1 MYQRALDE
9 KMFKDF
15 KEGGVLHDLLERVC
29 KDDTLDLE
37 FRGECAANI
46 YYRGGSLFE
55 IWQSGTSY
63 TLQIHA
69 NYLAAYETPD
79 GRKLD
84 CRPSILAATA
94 DIPYYKEAMDFHLA
108 KPGNRNYE
116 REFQQLVVRENN
128 RHGAISHASDYY
140 IVDIEY
146 AYNDN
151 VLDKKTQAR
160 FDMIAVKWL
169 SKSNERQNP
178 SAPTLAIIEMKYGDG
193 ALGGNAGLKKH
204 LEDFG
209 TLVKNGELDDFCADY
224 SNVFNQKCAL
234 GLIPGKEGARIKITQ
249 QDIELIFLIA
259 NHDPDK
265 TGLAKIVAEI
275 ADVTMEYPYPIR
287 FACASMMGYCL
298 YADQMKSLEEMQ
310 EFLNKKA

>member
-15 KEGGVLHDLLERVC
+15 EEGGMLHDLLDYVQC
-29 KDDTLDLE
+29 DDTLDLE
-37 FRGECAANI
+37 FRGEGRANI
-46 YYRGGSLFE
+46 YYRGGSLFCIE
-55 IWQSGTSY
+55 RSGDGY
-63 TLQIHA
+63 TLTFDTKYCTA
-69 NYLAAYETPD
+69 CDEGMEKTPSVRAAV
-79 GRKLD
+79 GL
-84 CRPSILAATA
+84 
-94 DIPYYKEAMDFHLA
+94 IPLYKHAMDVWFV
-108 KPGNRNYE
+108 KNRKYE

-146 AYNDN
+146 AYNVN
-151 VLDKKTQAR
+151 VSDKKTQAR

-193 ALGGNAGLKKH
+193 ALGGSAGLKKH

-234 GLIPGKEGARIKITQ
+234 GLIPGKESARIKITQ
-249 QDIELIFLIA
+249 RDIELIFLIA

-265 TGLAKIVAEI
+265 TGLATIVAEI
-275 ADVTMEYPYPIR
+275 ADLTMEYPYPIR
-287 FACASMMGYCL
+287 FAYASMMGYCL

-310 EFLNKKA
+310 KFLNKKT

>member
-1 MYQRALDE
+1 MVQRALGE
-9 KMFKDF
+9 EMFNDF
-15 KEGGVLHDLLERVC
+15 QKGGPLHELLTYVQN
-29 KDDTLDLE
+29 DDTLDLE
-37 FRGECAANI
+37 FRGEYTANI
-46 YYRGGSLFE
+46 YYRGGSLFRIDRSATGYMLTFDTKYCTACDE
-55 IWQSGTSY
+55 GMEKTPS
-63 TLQIHA
+63 LR
-69 NYLAAYETPD
+69 AAV
-79 GRKLD
+79 GL
-84 CRPSILAATA
+84 
-94 DIPYYKEAMDFHLA
+94 IPLYKHAMDVWFA
-108 KPGNRNYE
+108 KNRKYE
-116 REFQQLVVRENN
+116 REFQQVVVRENN
-128 RHGAISHASDYY
+128 RHGAISHATDYY

-151 VLDKKTQAR
+151 VSDKKTQAR

-193 ALGGNAGLKKH
+193 ALDGSAGLKKH

-249 QDIELIFLIA
+249 RDIELIFLIA
-259 NHDPDK
+259 NHDPNK

-287 FACASMMGYCL
+287 FAYASMMGYCL

>member
-15 KEGGVLHDLLERVC
+15 QEGGMLHDLLDYVQS
-29 KDDTLDLE
+29 DDTLDLE
-37 FRGECAANI
+37 FRGEGRANI
-46 YYRGGSLFE
+46 YYRGGSLFCIE
-55 IWQSGTSY
+55 RSGDGY
-63 TLQIHA
+63 TLTFDTKYCTA
-69 NYLAAYETPD
+69 CDEGMEKTPSVRAAV
-79 GRKLD
+79 GL
-84 CRPSILAATA
+84 
-94 DIPYYKEAMDFHLA
+94 IPLYKHAMDVWFV
-108 KPGNRNYE
+108 KNRKYE

-146 AYNDN
+146 AYNVN
-151 VLDKKTQAR
+151 VSDKKTQAR

-193 ALGGNAGLKKH
+193 ALGGSAGLKKH

-234 GLIPGKEGARIKITQ
+234 GLIPGKESARIKITQ
-249 QDIELIFLIA
+249 RDIELIFLIA

-265 TGLAKIVAEI
+265 TGLATIVAEI
-275 ADVTMEYPYPIR
+275 ADLTMEYPYPIR
-287 FACASMMGYCL
+287 FAYASMMGYCL
-298 YADQMKSLEEMQ
+298 YADQLKSLEEMQ

>member
-1 MYQRALDE
+1 MVQRALGE
-9 KMFKDF
+9 EMFNDF
-15 KEGGVLHDLLERVC
+15 QKGGPLHELLTYVQH
-29 KDDTLDLE
+29 DDTLDLE
-37 FRGECAANI
+37 FRGEYAANI
-46 YYRGGSLFE
+46 YYRGGSLFR
-55 IWQSGTSY
+55 IDRSAIDY
-63 TLQIHA
+63 TLTFDTKYDAGMAA
-69 NYLAAYETPD
+69 N
-79 GRKLD
+79 
-84 CRPSILAATA
+84 PSICTA
-94 DIPYYKEAMDFHLA
+94 FKHIPLYKHAMDVWFA
-108 KPGNRNYE
+108 KNRKYE
-116 REFQQLVVRENN
+116 REFQQVVVRENN
-128 RHGAISHASDYY
+128 RHGAISHATDYY

-151 VLDKKTQAR
+151 VSDKKTQAR

-193 ALGGNAGLKKH
+193 ALGGSAGLKKH

-249 QDIELIFLIA
+249 RDIELIFLIA
-259 NHDPDK
+259 NHDPNK

-287 FACASMMGYCL
+287 FAYASMMGYCL

>member
-15 KEGGVLHDLLERVC
+15 QEGGVLHDLLDYV
-29 KDDTLDLE
+29 KSDDTLDLE
-37 FRGECAANI
+37 FRGEGRANI
-46 YYRGGSLFE
+46 YYRGGSLFCIE
-55 IWQSGTSY
+55 RSGDGY
-63 TLQIHA
+63 TLTFDTKYDEGMAA
-69 NYLAAYETPD
+69 N
-79 GRKLD
+79 
-84 CRPSILAATA
+84 PSICMAV
-94 DIPYYKEAMDFHLA
+94 DHIPLYKHAMDVWFA
-108 KPGNRNYE
+108 KNRKYE
-116 REFQQLVVRENN
+116 REFQQVVVRENN

-151 VLDKKTQAR
+151 VSDKKTQAR

-193 ALGGNAGLKKH
+193 VLGGSAGLKKH

-287 FACASMMGYCL
+287 FAYASMMGYCL

>member
-15 KEGGVLHDLLERVC
+15 QEGGMLHNLLDYV
-29 KDDTLDLE
+29 KSDDTLDLE
-37 FRGECAANI
+37 FRGEGRANI
-46 YYRGGSLFE
+46 YYRGGSLFCIE
-55 IWQSGTSY
+55 RSGDGY
-63 TLQIHA
+63 TLTFDTKYCTA
-69 NYLAAYETPD
+69 CDEGMEKTPSLRAAV
-79 GRKLD
+79 GL
-84 CRPSILAATA
+84 
-94 DIPYYKEAMDFHLA
+94 IPLYKHAMDVWFA
-108 KPGNRNYE
+108 KNRKYE

-151 VLDKKTQAR
+151 VSDKKTQAR

-193 ALGGNAGLKKH
+193 ALGGSAGLKKH

-249 QDIELIFLIA
+249 RDIELIFLIA

-287 FACASMMGYCL
+287 FAYASMMGYCL

>member
-1 MYQRALDE
+1 MVQRALGE
-9 KMFKDF
+9 EMFNDF
-15 KEGGVLHDLLERVC
+15 QKGGPLHELLTYVQN
-29 KDDTLDLE
+29 DDTLDLE
-37 FRGECAANI
+37 FRGEYAANI
-46 YYRGGSLFE
+46 YYRGGSLFCIE
-55 IWQSGTSY
+55 RIGDGY
-63 TLQIHA
+63 TLTFDTKYDAGMAA
-69 NYLAAYETPD
+69 N
-79 GRKLD
+79 
-84 CRPSILAATA
+84 PSICMAVQR
-94 DIPYYKEAMDFHLA
+94 IPLYKHAMDVWFA
-108 KPGNRNYE
+108 KNRKYE
-116 REFQQLVVRENN
+116 REFQQVVVRENN

-146 AYNDN
+146 AYNVN
-151 VLDKKTQAR
+151 VSDKKTQAR

-193 ALGGNAGLKKH
+193 ALGGSAGLKKH

-249 QDIELIFLIA
+249 RDIELIFLIA
-259 NHDPDK
+259 NHDPNK

-287 FACASMMGYCL
+287 FAYASMMGYCL
-298 YADQMKSLEEMQ
+298 YADQLKSLEEMQ

>member
-1 MYQRALDE
+1 MYQRALGE
-9 KMFKDF
+9 EMFNDF
-15 KEGGVLHDLLERVC
+15 QKGGPLHELLTYVQN
-29 KDDTLDLE
+29 DDTLDLE
-37 FRGECAANI
+37 FRGEYTANI
-46 YYRGGSLFE
+46 YYRGGSLFRIDRSATGYMLTFDTKYCTACDE
-55 IWQSGTSY
+55 GMEKTPS
-63 TLQIHA
+63 LR
-69 NYLAAYETPD
+69 AAV
-79 GRKLD
+79 GL
-84 CRPSILAATA
+84 
-94 DIPYYKEAMDFHLA
+94 IPLYKHAMDVWFA
-108 KPGNRNYE
+108 KNRKYE
-116 REFQQLVVRENN
+116 REFQQVVVRENN
-128 RHGAISHASDYY
+128 RHGAISHATDYY

-151 VLDKKTQAR
+151 VSDKKTQAR

-193 ALGGNAGLKKH
+193 ALGGSAGLKKH

-249 QDIELIFLIA
+249 RDIELIFLIA
-259 NHDPDK
+259 NHDPNK

-287 FACASMMGYCL
+287 FAYASMMGYCL

>member
-15 KEGGVLHDLLERVC
+15 QEGGVLHDLLDYVQS
-29 KDDTLDLE
+29 DDTLDLE
-37 FRGECAANI
+37 FRGEGRANI
-46 YYRGGSLFE
+46 YYRGGSLFCIE
-55 IWQSGTSY
+55 RSGNGY
-63 TLQIHA
+63 TLTFDTKYCTA
-69 NYLAAYETPD
+69 CDEGMEKTPSLRAAV
-79 GRKLD
+79 GL
-84 CRPSILAATA
+84 
-94 DIPYYKEAMDFHLA
+94 IPLYKHAMDVWFA
-108 KPGNRNYE
+108 KNRKYE

-146 AYNDN
+146 AYNVN
-151 VLDKKTQAR
+151 VSDKKTQAR

-193 ALGGNAGLKKH
+193 ALGGSAGLKKH

-234 GLIPGKEGARIKITQ
+234 GLIPGKESARIKITQ
-249 QDIELIFLIA
+249 RDIELIFLIA

-265 TGLAKIVAEI
+265 TGLATIVAEI
-275 ADVTMEYPYPIR
+275 ADLTMEYPYPIR
-287 FACASMMGYCL
+287 FAYASMMGYCL
-298 YADQMKSLEEMQ
+298 YADQLKSLEEMQ

>member
-1 MYQRALDE
+1 MVQRALGE
-9 KMFKDF
+9 KMFRDF
-15 KEGGVLHDLLERVC
+15 QKGGPLHDLLTYVQN
-29 KDDTLDLE
+29 DDTLDLE
-37 FRGECAANI
+37 FRGEYTANI
-46 YYRGGSLFE
+46 YYRGGSLFR
-55 IWQSGTSY
+55 IDRSATGY
-63 TLQIHA
+63 TLTFDTKYCTA
-69 NYLAAYETPD
+69 CDEGMEKTPSLRAAV
-79 GRKLD
+79 GL
-84 CRPSILAATA
+84 
-94 DIPYYKEAMDFHLA
+94 IPLYKHAMDVWFA
-108 KPGNRNYE
+108 KNRKYE
-116 REFQQLVVRENN
+116 REFQQVVVRENN
-128 RHGAISHASDYY
+128 RHGAISHATDYY

-151 VLDKKTQAR
+151 VSDKKTQAR

-193 ALGGNAGLKKH
+193 ALGGSAGLKKH

-249 QDIELIFLIA
+249 RDIELIFLIA
-259 NHDPDK
+259 NHDPNK

-287 FACASMMGYCL
+287 FAYASMMGYCL

-310 EFLNKKA
+310 EMLEKKA

>member
-15 KEGGVLHDLLERVC
+15 QEGGVLHDLLDYVQS
-29 KDDTLDLE
+29 DDTLDLE
-37 FRGECAANI
+37 FRGEGRANI
-46 YYRGGSLFE
+46 YYRGGSLFCIE
-55 IWQSGTSY
+55 RSGDGY
-63 TLQIHA
+63 TLTFDTKYCTA
-69 NYLAAYETPD
+69 CDEGMEKTPSLRAAV
-79 GRKLD
+79 GL
-84 CRPSILAATA
+84 
-94 DIPYYKEAMDFHLA
+94 IPLYKHAMDVWFV
-108 KPGNRNYE
+108 KNRKYE

-146 AYNDN
+146 AYNVN
-151 VLDKKTQAR
+151 VSDKKTQAR

-193 ALGGNAGLKKH
+193 ALGGSAGLKKH

-224 SNVFNQKCAL
+224 SKVFNQKCAL
-234 GLIPGKEGARIKITQ
+234 GLIPGKESARIKITQ
-249 QDIELIFLIA
+249 RDIELIFLIA

-265 TGLAKIVAEI
+265 TGLATIVAEI
-275 ADVTMEYPYPIR
+275 ADLTMEYPYPIR
-287 FACASMMGYCL
+287 FAYASMMGYCL
-298 YADQMKSLEEMQ
+298 YADQLKSLEEMQ

>member
-15 KEGGVLHDLLERVC
+15 QEGGVLHDLLDYVQS
-29 KDDTLDLE
+29 DDTLDLE
-37 FRGECAANI
+37 FRGEGRANI
-46 YYRGGSLFE
+46 YYRGGSLFCIE
-55 IWQSGTSY
+55 RSGDGY
-63 TLQIHA
+63 TLTFDTKYCTA
-69 NYLAAYETPD
+69 CDEGMEKTPSVRAAV
-79 GRKLD
+79 GL
-84 CRPSILAATA
+84 
-94 DIPYYKEAMDFHLA
+94 IPLYKHAMDVWFV
-108 KPGNRNYE
+108 KNRKYE

-146 AYNDN
+146 AYNVN
-151 VLDKKTQAR
+151 VSDKKTQAR

-193 ALGGNAGLKKH
+193 ALGGSAGLKKH

-234 GLIPGKEGARIKITQ
+234 GLIPGKESARIKITQ
-249 QDIELIFLIA
+249 RDIELIFLIA

-265 TGLAKIVAEI
+265 TGLAAIVAEI

-287 FACASMMGYCL
+287 FAYASMMGYCL

>member
-1 MYQRALDE
+1 MVQRALGE
-9 KMFKDF
+9 EMFNDF
-15 KEGGVLHDLLERVC
+15 QKGGPLHELLTYVRH
-29 KDDTLDLE
+29 DDTLDLE
-37 FRGECAANI
+37 FRGEYAANL
-46 YYRGGSLFE
+46 YYRGGSLFR
-55 IWQSGTSY
+55 IDRSAMGY
-63 TLQIHA
+63 TLTFDTKYDEGMAA
-69 NYLAAYETPD
+69 N
-79 GRKLD
+79 
-84 CRPSILAATA
+84 PSICTA
-94 DIPYYKEAMDFHLA
+94 VKHIPLYKHAMDVWFA
-108 KPGNRNYE
+108 KNRKYE
-116 REFQQLVVRENN
+116 REFQQVVVRENN
-128 RHGAISHASDYY
+128 RHGVISHATDYY

-151 VLDKKTQAR
+151 VSDKKTQAR

-193 ALGGNAGLKKH
+193 ALGGSAGLKKH

-249 QDIELIFLIA
+249 RDIELIFLIA
-259 NHDPDK
+259 NHDPNK

-287 FACASMMGYCL
+287 FAYASMMGYCL

>member
-15 KEGGVLHDLLERVC
+15 QEGGVLHDLLDYVQS
-29 KDDTLDLE
+29 DDTLDLE
-37 FRGECAANI
+37 FRGEGRANI
-46 YYRGGSLFE
+46 YYRGGSLFCIE
-55 IWQSGTSY
+55 RSGDGY
-63 TLQIHA
+63 TLAFDTQ
-69 NYLAAYETPD
+69 YCTECDEGLEKTPSLRAAV
-79 GRKLD
+79 GL
-84 CRPSILAATA
+84 
-94 DIPYYKEAMDFHLA
+94 IPLYKHAMDVWFA
-108 KPGNRNYE
+108 KNRKYE
-116 REFQQLVVRENN
+116 REFQQVVVRENN

-146 AYNDN
+146 AYNVN
-151 VLDKKTQAR
+151 VSDKKTQAR

-178 SAPTLAIIEMKYGDG
+178 LAPTLAIIEMKYGDG
-193 ALGGNAGLKKH
+193 ALGGSAGLKKH

-234 GLIPGKEGARIKITQ
+234 GLIPGKESARIKITQ
-249 QDIELIFLIA
+249 RDIELIFLIA

-265 TGLAKIVAEI
+265 TGLATIVAEI
-275 ADVTMEYPYPIR
+275 ADLTMEYPYPIR
-287 FACASMMGYCL
+287 FAYASMMGYCL
-298 YADQMKSLEEMQ
+298 YANQMKSLEEMQ

>member
-15 KEGGVLHDLLERVC
+15 QEGGVLHDLLDYVQS
-29 KDDTLDLE
+29 DDTLDLE
-37 FRGECAANI
+37 FRGEGRANI
-46 YYRGGSLFE
+46 YYRGGSLFCIE
-55 IWQSGTSY
+55 RSGDGY
-63 TLQIHA
+63 TLTFDTKYCTA
-69 NYLAAYETPD
+69 CDEGMEKTPSVRAAV
-79 GRKLD
+79 GL
-84 CRPSILAATA
+84 
-94 DIPYYKEAMDFHLA
+94 IPLYKHAMDVWFV
-108 KPGNRNYE
+108 KNRKYE

-146 AYNDN
+146 AYNVN
-151 VLDKKTQAR
+151 VSDKKTQAR

-249 QDIELIFLIA
+249 RDIELIFLIA

-265 TGLAKIVAEI
+265 TGLATIVAEI

-287 FACASMMGYCL
+287 FAYASMMGYCL

>member
-1 MYQRALDE
+1 MVQRALGE
-9 KMFKDF
+9 EMFNDF
-15 KEGGVLHDLLERVC
+15 QKGGPLHEQLTYVQN
-29 KDDTLDLE
+29 DDTLDLE
-37 FRGECAANI
+37 FRGEYTVNI
-46 YYRGGSLFE
+46 YYRGGSLFR
-55 IWQSGTSY
+55 IDRSATGY
-63 TLQIHA
+63 TLTFDTKYDEGMAA
-69 NYLAAYETPD
+69 N
-79 GRKLD
+79 
-84 CRPSILAATA
+84 PSICVAVGL
-94 DIPYYKEAMDFHLA
+94 IPLYKHAMDVWFA
-108 KPGNRNYE
+108 KNRKYE
-116 REFQQLVVRENN
+116 REFQQVVVRENN
-128 RHGAISHASDYY
+128 RHGAISHATDYY

-151 VLDKKTQAR
+151 VSDKKTQAR

-193 ALGGNAGLKKH
+193 ALGGSAGLKKH

-249 QDIELIFLIA
+249 RDIELIFLIA
-259 NHDPDK
+259 NHDPNK

-287 FACASMMGYCL
+287 FAYASMMGYCL

-310 EFLNKKA
+310 EMLEKKA

>member
-1 MYQRALDE
+1 MVQRALGE
-9 KMFKDF
+9 EMFNDF
-15 KEGGVLHDLLERVC
+15 QKGGPLHELLAYVQH
-29 KDDTLDLE
+29 DDTLDLE
-37 FRGECAANI
+37 FRGEYAANI
-46 YYRGGSLFE
+46 YYRGGSLFR
-55 IWQSGTSY
+55 IDRGAIGY
-63 TLQIHA
+63 TLTFDTKYDAGMAA
-69 NYLAAYETPD
+69 N
-79 GRKLD
+79 
-84 CRPSILAATA
+84 PSICVAVKH
-94 DIPYYKEAMDFHLA
+94 IPLYKHAMDVWFA
-108 KPGNRNYE
+108 KNRKYE
-116 REFQQLVVRENN
+116 REFQQVVVRENN
-128 RHGAISHASDYY
+128 RHGAISHATDYY

-151 VLDKKTQAR
+151 VSDKKTQAR

-193 ALGGNAGLKKH
+193 ALGGSAGLKKH

-249 QDIELIFLIA
+249 RDIELIFLIA
-259 NHDPDK
+259 NHDPNK

-287 FACASMMGYCL
+287 FAYASMMGYCL

>member
-15 KEGGVLHDLLERVC
+15 QEGGVLHDLLDYVQC
-29 KDDTLDLE
+29 DDTLDLE
-37 FRGECAANI
+37 FRGEGRANI
-46 YYRGGSLFE
+46 YYRGGSLFCIE
-55 IWQSGTSY
+55 RSGDGY
-63 TLQIHA
+63 TLTFDTKYCTA
-69 NYLAAYETPD
+69 CDEGMEKTPSLRAAV
-79 GRKLD
+79 GL
-84 CRPSILAATA
+84 
-94 DIPYYKEAMDFHLA
+94 IPLYKHAMDVWFV
-108 KPGNRNYE
+108 KNRKYE

-146 AYNDN
+146 AYNVN
-151 VLDKKTQAR
+151 ASDKKTQAR

-193 ALGGNAGLKKH
+193 ALGGSAGLKKH

-234 GLIPGKEGARIKITQ
+234 GLIPGKESARIKITQ
-249 QDIELIFLIA
+249 RDIELIFLIA

-265 TGLAKIVAEI
+265 TGLATIVAEI
-275 ADVTMEYPYPIR
+275 ADLTMEYPYPIR
-287 FACASMMGYCL
+287 FAYASMMGYCL
-298 YADQMKSLEEMQ
+298 YADQLKSLEEMQ

>member
-15 KEGGVLHDLLERVC
+15 EEGGMLHDLLDYVQC
-29 KDDTLDLE
+29 DDTLDLE
-37 FRGECAANI
+37 FRGEGRANI
-46 YYRGGSLFE
+46 YYRGGSLFCIE
-55 IWQSGTSY
+55 RSGDGY
-63 TLQIHA
+63 TLTFDTKYCTA
-69 NYLAAYETPD
+69 CDEGMEKTPSLRAAV
-79 GRKLD
+79 GL
-84 CRPSILAATA
+84 
-94 DIPYYKEAMDFHLA
+94 IPLYKHAMDVWFV
-108 KPGNRNYE
+108 KNRKYE

-146 AYNDN
+146 AYNVN
-151 VLDKKTQAR
+151 VSDKKTQAR

-193 ALGGNAGLKKH
+193 ALGGSAGLKKH

-234 GLIPGKEGARIKITQ
+234 GLIPGKESARIKITQ
-249 QDIELIFLIA
+249 RDIELIFLIA

-265 TGLAKIVAEI
+265 TGLATIVAEI
-275 ADVTMEYPYPIR
+275 ADLTMEYPYPIR
-287 FACASMMGYCL
+287 FAYASMMGYCL

-310 EFLNKKA
+310 KFLNKKT

>member
-15 KEGGVLHDLLERVC
+15 EEGGMLHDLLDYV
-29 KDDTLDLE
+29 KSDDTLDLE
-37 FRGECAANI
+37 FRGEGRANI
-46 YYRGGSLFE
+46 YYRGGSLFCIE
-55 IWQSGTSY
+55 RSGDGY
-63 TLQIHA
+63 TLTFDTKYCTA
-69 NYLAAYETPD
+69 CDEGMEKTPSVRAAV
-79 GRKLD
+79 GL
-84 CRPSILAATA
+84 
-94 DIPYYKEAMDFHLA
+94 IPLYKHAMDVWFV
-108 KPGNRNYE
+108 KNRKYE

-146 AYNDN
+146 AYNVN
-151 VLDKKTQAR
+151 VSDKKTQAR

-193 ALGGNAGLKKH
+193 ALGGSAGLKKH

-234 GLIPGKEGARIKITQ
+234 GLIPGKESARIKITQ
-249 QDIELIFLIA
+249 RDIELIFLIA

-265 TGLAKIVAEI
+265 TGLATIVAEI
-275 ADVTMEYPYPIR
+275 ADLTMEYPYPIR
-287 FACASMMGYCL
+287 FAYASMMGYCL
-298 YADQMKSLEEMQ
+298 YADQLKSLEEMQ

>member
-1 MYQRALDE
+1 
-9 KMFKDF
+9 
-15 KEGGVLHDLLERVC
+15 
-29 KDDTLDLE
+29 
-37 FRGECAANI
+37 
-46 YYRGGSLFE
+46 
-55 IWQSGTSY
+55 
-63 TLQIHA
+63 
-69 NYLAAYETPD
+69 
-79 GRKLD
+79 
-84 CRPSILAATA
+84 
-94 DIPYYKEAMDFHLA
+94 
-108 KPGNRNYE
+108 
-116 REFQQLVVRENN
+116 
-128 RHGAISHASDYY
+128 
-140 IVDIEY
+140 
-146 AYNDN
+146 
-151 VLDKKTQAR
+151 
-160 FDMIAVKWL
+160 
-169 SKSNERQNP
+169 
-178 SAPTLAIIEMKYGDG
+178 MKYGDG

>member
-15 KEGGVLHDLLERVC
+15 QEGGVLHDLLDYVQC
-29 KDDTLDLE
+29 DDTLDLE
-37 FRGECAANI
+37 FRGEGRANI
-46 YYRGGSLFE
+46 YYRGGSLFCIE
-55 IWQSGTSY
+55 RSGDGY
-63 TLQIHA
+63 TLTFDTKYCTA
-69 NYLAAYETPD
+69 CNEGMEKTPSVRAAV
-79 GRKLD
+79 GL
-84 CRPSILAATA
+84 
-94 DIPYYKEAMDFHLA
+94 IPLYKHAMDVWFV
-108 KPGNRNYE
+108 KNRKYE

-146 AYNDN
+146 AYNVN
-151 VLDKKTQAR
+151 VSDKKTQAR

-193 ALGGNAGLKKH
+193 ALGGSAGLKKH

-234 GLIPGKEGARIKITQ
+234 GLIPGKESARIKITQ
-249 QDIELIFLIA
+249 RDIELIFLIA

-265 TGLAKIVAEI
+265 TGLAAIVAEI

-287 FACASMMGYCL
+287 FAYASMMGYCL

-310 EFLNKKA
+310 KFLNKKA

>member
-15 KEGGVLHDLLERVC
+15 QEGGVLHDLLDYVQS
-29 KDDTLDLE
+29 DDTLDLE
-37 FRGECAANI
+37 FRGEGRANI
-46 YYRGGSLFE
+46 YYRGGSLFCIE
-55 IWQSGTSY
+55 RSGDGY
-63 TLQIHA
+63 TLTFDTKYCTA
-69 NYLAAYETPD
+69 CDEGMEKTPSLRAAV
-79 GRKLD
+79 GL
-84 CRPSILAATA
+84 
-94 DIPYYKEAMDFHLA
+94 IPLYKHAMDVWFV
-108 KPGNRNYE
+108 KNRKYE

-146 AYNDN
+146 AYNVN
-151 VLDKKTQAR
+151 VSDKKRQAR

-193 ALGGNAGLKKH
+193 ALGGSAGLKKH

-234 GLIPGKEGARIKITQ
+234 GLIPGKESARIKITQ
-249 QDIELIFLIA
+249 RDIELIFLIA

-265 TGLAKIVAEI
+265 TGLATIVAEI
-275 ADVTMEYPYPIR
+275 ADLTMEYPYPIR
-287 FACASMMGYCL
+287 FAYASMMGYCL
-298 YADQMKSLEEMQ
+298 YADQLKSLEEMQ

>member
-1 MYQRALDE
+1 M
-9 KMFKDF
+9 
-15 KEGGVLHDLLERVC
+15 LHDLLDYVQS
-29 KDDTLDLE
+29 DDTLDLE
-37 FRGECAANI
+37 FRGEGRANI
-46 YYRGGSLFE
+46 YYRGGSLFCIE
-55 IWQSGTSY
+55 RSGDGY
-63 TLQIHA
+63 TLTFDTKYCTA
-69 NYLAAYETPD
+69 CDEGMEKTPSVRAAV
-79 GRKLD
+79 GL
-84 CRPSILAATA
+84 
-94 DIPYYKEAMDFHLA
+94 IPLYKHAMDVWFV
-108 KPGNRNYE
+108 KNRKYE

-146 AYNDN
+146 AYNVN
-151 VLDKKTQAR
+151 VSDKKTQAR

-193 ALGGNAGLKKH
+193 ALGGSAGLKKH

-234 GLIPGKEGARIKITQ
+234 GLIPGKESARIKITQ
-249 QDIELIFLIA
+249 RDIELIFLIA

-265 TGLAKIVAEI
+265 TGLATIVAEI
-275 ADVTMEYPYPIR
+275 ADLTMEYPYPIR
-287 FACASMMGYCL
+287 FAYASMMGYCL
-298 YADQMKSLEEMQ
+298 YADQLKSLEEMQ

>member
-15 KEGGVLHDLLERVC
+15 QEGGVLHDLLDYVQS
-29 KDDTLDLE
+29 DDTLDLE
-37 FRGECAANI
+37 FRGEGRANI
-46 YYRGGSLFE
+46 YYRGGSLFCIE
-55 IWQSGTSY
+55 RSGDGY
-63 TLQIHA
+63 TLTFDTKYCTA
-69 NYLAAYETPD
+69 CDEGMEKTPSLRAAV
-79 GRKLD
+79 GL
-84 CRPSILAATA
+84 
-94 DIPYYKEAMDFHLA
+94 IPLYKHAMDVWFV
-108 KPGNRNYE
+108 KNRKYE

-146 AYNDN
+146 AYNVN
-151 VLDKKTQAR
+151 VSDKKTQAR

-193 ALGGNAGLKKH
+193 ALGGSAGLKKH

-234 GLIPGKEGARIKITQ
+234 GLIPGKESARIKITQ
-249 QDIELIFLIA
+249 RDIELIFLIA

-265 TGLAKIVAEI
+265 TGLATIVAEI
-275 ADVTMEYPYPIR
+275 ADLTMEYPYPIR
-287 FACASMMGYCL
+287 FAYASMMGYCL
-298 YADQMKSLEEMQ
+298 YADQLKSLEEMQ
-310 EFLNKKA
+310 EFLNKKT

>member
-15 KEGGVLHDLLERVC
+15 QEGGVLHDLLDYVQS
-29 KDDTLDLE
+29 DDTLDLE
-37 FRGECAANI
+37 FRGEGRANI
-46 YYRGGSLFE
+46 YYRGGSLFCIE
-55 IWQSGTSY
+55 RSGDGY
-63 TLQIHA
+63 TLTFDTKYCTA
-69 NYLAAYETPD
+69 CDEGMEKTPSLRAAV
-79 GRKLD
+79 GL
-84 CRPSILAATA
+84 
-94 DIPYYKEAMDFHLA
+94 IPLYKHAMDVWFV
-108 KPGNRNYE
+108 KNRKYE

-146 AYNDN
+146 AYNVN
-151 VLDKKTQAR
+151 VSDKKTQAR

-193 ALGGNAGLKKH
+193 ALGGSAGLKKH

-234 GLIPGKEGARIKITQ
+234 GLIPGKESARIKITQ
-249 QDIELIFLIA
+249 RDIELIFLIA

-265 TGLAKIVAEI
+265 TGLATIVAEI
-275 ADVTMEYPYPIR
+275 ADLTMEYPYPIR
-287 FACASMMGYCL
+287 FAYASMMGYCL

>member
-15 KEGGVLHDLLERVC
+15 QEGGVLHDLLDYVQS
-29 KDDTLDLE
+29 DDTLDLE
-37 FRGECAANI
+37 FRGEGRANI
-46 YYRGGSLFE
+46 YYRGGSLFCIE
-55 IWQSGTSY
+55 RSGDGY
-63 TLQIHA
+63 TLTFDTKYCTA
-69 NYLAAYETPD
+69 CDEGMEKTPSLRAAV
-79 GRKLD
+79 GL
-84 CRPSILAATA
+84 
-94 DIPYYKEAMDFHLA
+94 IPLYKHAMDVWFV
-108 KPGNRNYE
+108 KNRKYE

-146 AYNDN
+146 AYNVN
-151 VLDKKTQAR
+151 ASDKKTQAR

-193 ALGGNAGLKKH
+193 ALGGSAGLKKH

-234 GLIPGKEGARIKITQ
+234 GLIPGKESARIKITQ
-249 QDIELIFLIA
+249 RDIELIFLIA

-265 TGLAKIVAEI
+265 TGLATIVAEI
-275 ADVTMEYPYPIR
+275 ADLTMEYPYPIR
-287 FACASMMGYCL
+287 FAYASMMGYCL
-298 YADQMKSLEEMQ
+298 YADQLKSLEEMQ

>member
-15 KEGGVLHDLLERVC
+15 QEGGVLHDLLDYVQC
-29 KDDTLDLE
+29 DDTLDLE
-37 FRGECAANI
+37 FRGEGRANI
-46 YYRGGSLFE
+46 YYRGGSLFCIE
-55 IWQSGTSY
+55 RSGDGY
-63 TLQIHA
+63 TLTFDTK
-69 NYLAAYETPD
+69 YCTVCDEGMEKKPSVRAAV
-79 GRKLD
+79 GL
-84 CRPSILAATA
+84 
-94 DIPYYKEAMDFHLA
+94 IPLYKHAMDVWFA
-108 KPGNRNYE
+108 KNRKYE

-146 AYNDN
+146 AYNVN
-151 VLDKKTQAR
+151 VSDKKTQAR

-193 ALGGNAGLKKH
+193 ALGGSAGLKKH

-234 GLIPGKEGARIKITQ
+234 GLIPGKESARIKITQ
-249 QDIELIFLIA
+249 RDIELIFLIA

-265 TGLAKIVAEI
+265 TGLATIVAEI
-275 ADVTMEYPYPIR
+275 ADLTMEYPYPIR
-287 FACASMMGYCL
+287 FAYASMMGYCL
-298 YADQMKSLEEMQ
+298 YADQLKSLEEMQ

>member
-1 MYQRALDE
+1 MVQRALGA
-9 KMFKDF
+9 KMFNDF
-15 KEGGVLHDLLERVC
+15 QKGGPLHELLTYVQN
-29 KDDTLDLE
+29 DDTLDLE
-37 FRGECAANI
+37 FRGEYTANI
-46 YYRGGSLFE
+46 YYRGGSLFR
-55 IWQSGTSY
+55 IDRSATGY
-63 TLQIHA
+63 TLTFDTKYDEGMAA
-69 NYLAAYETPD
+69 N
-79 GRKLD
+79 
-84 CRPSILAATA
+84 PSICVAV
-94 DIPYYKEAMDFHLA
+94 DHIPLYKHAMDVWFA
-108 KPGNRNYE
+108 KNRKYE
-116 REFQQLVVRENN
+116 REFQQVVVRENN
-128 RHGAISHASDYY
+128 RHGAISHATDYY

-151 VLDKKTQAR
+151 VSDKKTQAR

-193 ALGGNAGLKKH
+193 ALGGSAGLKKH

-249 QDIELIFLIA
+249 RDIELIFLIA
-259 NHDPDK
+259 NHDPNK

-287 FACASMMGYCL
+287 FAYASMMGYCL

>member
-15 KEGGVLHDLLERVC
+15 QEGGVLHDLLDYVQC
-29 KDDTLDLE
+29 DDTLDLE
-37 FRGECAANI
+37 FRGEGRANI
-46 YYRGGSLFE
+46 YYRGGSLFCIE
-55 IWQSGTSY
+55 RSGDGY
-63 TLQIHA
+63 TLTFDTKYCTA
-69 NYLAAYETPD
+69 CDEGLEKTPSLRAAV
-79 GRKLD
+79 GL
-84 CRPSILAATA
+84 
-94 DIPYYKEAMDFHLA
+94 IPLYKHAMDVWFA
-108 KPGNRNYE
+108 KNRKYE

-151 VLDKKTQAR
+151 VSDKKTQAR

-209 TLVKNGELDDFCADY
+209 TLVKNGELDEFCADY

-249 QDIELIFLIA
+249 RDIELIFLIA

-287 FACASMMGYCL
+287 FAYASMMGYCL

>member
-15 KEGGVLHDLLERVC
+15 QEGGVLHDLLDYVQS
-29 KDDTLDLE
+29 DDTLDLE
-37 FRGECAANI
+37 FRGEGRANI
-46 YYRGGSLFE
+46 YYRGGSLFCIE
-55 IWQSGTSY
+55 RSGDGY
-63 TLQIHA
+63 TLTFDTKYCTA
-69 NYLAAYETPD
+69 CDEGVEKTPSLRAAVGLIPLYKHVMD
-79 GRKLD
+79 VWFAKNRK
-84 CRPSILAATA
+84 
-94 DIPYYKEAMDFHLA
+94 
-108 KPGNRNYE
+108 YE

-151 VLDKKTQAR
+151 VSDKKTQAR

-209 TLVKNGELDDFCADY
+209 TLVKNGELDEFCADY

-234 GLIPGKEGARIKITQ
+234 GLIPGKEDARIKITQ
-249 QDIELIFLIA
+249 RDIELIFLIA

-287 FACASMMGYCL
+287 FAYASMMGYCL